1 MAIYSLVCTRIAIRF
16 PGACRST
23 LDRRA
28 AARTGPVMMRNVVD
42 QYIKDALSTLLTS
55 VRRVEREKE
64 VSREAQRIDFYVAPA
79 PEPGLPPCP
88 LGLLGRL
95 VARPCGLEHFS
106 ATPGA
111 AKVIAC
117 VSKHLILCHE
127 VSPHRL
133 ASRPMSWV
141 LSSGAP
147 TSAMRALR
155 CEPARGWMKGIYS
168 APPGLRVGI
177 VVLRELRET
186 RDTLLLRLFARGAT
200 LKRAMAE
207 LTALPPEAPEVQIM
221 VPIMLR
227 WRQAVP
233 ASPSKQTSEEKEF
246 LMTAQEAIKM
256 WEQQRQ
262 RGIEEGREEGLAPAR
277 HALLVLYE
285 VRFGR
290 VPKAVRARVEA
301 TTDPDTLMGWTDLVA
316 RGARADVDRALRG
329 A

>member
-1 MAIYSLVCTRIAIRF
+1 
-16 PGACRST
+16 
-23 LDRRA
+23 
-28 AARTGPVMMRNVVD
+28 MMRNVVD
-42 QYIKDALSTLLTS
+42 QYIKDALSTLLTP

-147 TSAMRALR
+147 TSAMKALR

-186 RDTLLLRLFARGAT
+186 RDTLLLRLLARGVT
-200 LKRAMAE
+200 RKRAMAE
-207 LTALPPEAPEVQIM
+207 LAALPRGAPEARTM
-221 VPIMLR
+221 VPLVLKWCR
-227 WRQAVP
+227 AVP
-233 ASPSKQTSEEKEF
+233 ASPSEQTKEEKEF
-246 LMTAQEAIKM
+246 LMTAQEAIAM
-256 WEQQRQ
+256 WEQQMQ
-262 RGIEEGREEGLAPAR
+262 RGVEKGLKRGLKKGRQEGLKEGLEKGLEKGLAPAR
-277 HALLVLYE
+277 HAVLVLYE
-285 VRFGR
+285 VRFGP
-290 VPKAVRARVEA
+290 VPKAIRARVEA

-316 RGARADVDRALRG
+316 RGDRADVDRALRG

>member
-1 MAIYSLVCTRIAIRF
+1 
-16 PGACRST
+16 
-23 LDRRA
+23 
-28 AARTGPVMMRNVVD
+28 MMRNVVD
-42 QYIKDALSTLLTS
+42 QYIKDALSTLLTP

-117 VSKHLILCHE
+117 VNKHLILCHE

-147 TSAMRALR
+147 TSAMKALR

-227 WRQAVP
+227 WRQERSKWERDP
-233 ASPSKQTSEEKEF
+233 EPRASTG
-246 LMTAQEAIKM
+246 LLDGEAG
-256 WEQQRQ
+256 QDDPDRL
-262 RGIEEGREEGLAPAR
+262 GGGGLAP
-277 HALLVLYE
+277 
-285 VRFGR
+285 
-290 VPKAVRARVEA
+290 VRA
-301 TTDPDTLMGWTDLVA
+301 VA
-316 RGARADVDRALRG
+316 AAGVAAMPAPQVVLGREDELARFHVVIDALHELLGLRAHR
-329 A
+329 AA